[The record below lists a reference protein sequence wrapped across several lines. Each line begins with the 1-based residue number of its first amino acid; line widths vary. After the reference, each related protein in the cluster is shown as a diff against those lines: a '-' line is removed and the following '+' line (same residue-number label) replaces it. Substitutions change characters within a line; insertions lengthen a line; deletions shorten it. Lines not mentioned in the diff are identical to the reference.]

1 VSCQS
6 ANRTTRGK
14 RHQNHERAFPKSPLR
29 VLSAILIL
37 LSTSAFAPARSA
49 SALADEP
56 VAVAFSVKPRTT
68 LSRPK
73 GELWDIVLSPNGKI
87 LAVVTRE
94 TKTELWN
101 TETGKLIAKVDGRI
115 FRRFDYSDIKIISG
129 FSSDSR
135 RLVTVNGKRARIW
148 DAATGRLENTLTG
161 FDDEVSSVAFSPDG
175 KTIATGGKY
184 GTVGIWSTESGKPLI
199 TFAAY
204 SVKRHPKWRIVTRF
218 FQLSTN
224 VDVSFSP
231 SGDSIL
237 TTIYNQPAKKWDA
250 NTRQIEAVWGDAGFG
265 ARFSPRGRYVL
276 TANMEGSE
284 LWDTESG
291 VRRAHFTAHR
301 PVFSNDEQWL
311 GLVQYEGKKGLLN
324 LEHLKLEVPVSLD
337 ENDFNSWLGFSPNG
351 EFFILESGLNQH
363 SAKFINAS
371 TGEVIAD
378 VPVAS
383 KEGFDFISDYL
394 SYTETL
400 AFHAGSQVLMGANKK
415 KVRFWEVKSG
425 KQISELL
432 EVRDPAIFSNDGKLL
447 AATSQDKKSVLL
459 WDVVSK

>member
-1 VSCQS
+1 MVP
-6 ANRTTRGK
+6 TR
-14 RHQNHERAFPKSPLR
+14 S
-29 VLSAILIL
+29 
-37 LSTSAFAPARSA
+37 APALS
-49 SALADEP
+49 DEP
-56 VAVAFSVKPRTT
+56 VALAFSVRLRTT

-73 GELWDIVLSPNGKI
+73 EELRDLVLSPDAKI

-94 TKTELWN
+94 SKTELWN
-101 TETGKLIAKVDGRI
+101 TETGKLIAKVEGRI
-115 FRRFDYSDIKIISG
+115 FRHFDYSSFKIISG
-129 FSSDSR
+129 FSPDSR
-135 RLVTVNGKRARIW
+135 RFITVNGKRARIW
-148 DAATGRLENTLTG
+148 DAATGRLEIVLTG
-161 FDDEVSSVAFSPDG
+161 FDDEVSSIALSPDG
-175 KTIATGGKY
+175 KTVATGGKY
-184 GTVGIWSTESGKPLI
+184 GTVKLWSTESGKPLI
-199 TFAAY
+199 TFTAY
-204 SVKRHPKWRIVTRF
+204 SVKRHPKWRIFTRF

-231 SGDSIL
+231 LGDSIL
-237 TTIYNQPAKKWDA
+237 TTLYDQPAKKWNA
-250 NTRQIEAVWGDAGFG
+250 HTGQLEAVWGEAGFY

-276 TANMEGSE
+276 TANLEGSE
-284 LWDTESG
+284 LWDAESG
-291 VRRAHFTAHR
+291 VRKAHLTAYS
-301 PVFSNDEQWL
+301 PVFSEDEQWL

-324 LEHLKLEVPVSLD
+324 LVHLKLEVPVSLD

-351 EFFILESGLNQH
+351 EFFVLESGLNQH

-383 KEGFDFISDYL
+383 KQGFDFISDYL

-432 EVRDPAIFSNDGKLL
+432 EVRDPAVFSNDGKLL
-447 AATSQDKKSVLL
+447 AATSQNKKSILL

>member
-1 VSCQS
+1 MSHQC
-6 ANRTTRGK
+6 ANRATKCK
-14 RHQNHERAFPKSPLR
+14 RHRNHERAFSKSRLR

-37 LSTSAFAPARSA
+37 LSTSAFAPTPSA

-73 GELWDIVLSPNGKI
+73 GELSDIVLSPDAKI

-94 TKTELWN
+94 NKTELWN
-101 TETGKLIAKVDGRI
+101 TETGKLIAKVEGRI
-115 FRRFDYSDIKIISG
+115 FRRYDYSDIKIISE

-148 DAATGRLENTLTG
+148 DAATGRLEYVLNG

-184 GTVGIWSTESGKPLI
+184 GTVRLWSTETGKPLI
-199 TFAAY
+199 TFTAY
-204 SVKRHPKWRIVTRF
+204 SVERSPKWRVVTRF

-224 VDVSFSP
+224 IDVSFSP
-231 SGDSIL
+231 SGDSVL
-237 TTIYNQPAKKWDA
+237 TTLYDQPAKEW
-250 NTRQIEAVWGDAGFG
+250 NTRTGKLEAVWGEAGFG
-265 ARFSPRGRYVL
+265 AHFSPKGRYVL
-276 TANMEGSE
+276 TANLEGTE

-291 VRRAHFTAHR
+291 LRKAHFTAYS
-301 PVFSNDEQWL
+301 PVFSEDEQWL

-324 LEHLKLEVPVSLD
+324 LAHMKLEVPVNLD

-351 EFFILESGLNQH
+351 EFFILASGLNQH

-383 KEGFDFISDYL
+383 KQGFDFISDYL

-400 AFHAGSQVLMGANKK
+400 AFHAGSQALMGANKK
-415 KVRFWEVKSG
+415 KVRFWEVRSG

-459 WDVVSK
+459 WDVVAR